1 MIRNGRNEG
10 FARTMCSYVQQTD
23 YRRLPDPFGTQHRR
37 WEIIEIC
44 IIEEQTKR
52 EILEVGPMGW
62 EIEERTDEGE
72 RKLFHGFRWLY
83 RLAEPRSQTKVNRVQ
98 PV

>member
-1 MIRNGRNEG
+1 
-10 FARTMCSYVQQTD
+10 MCSYVQQTD

-72 RKLFHGFRWLY
+72 RKLVSFMDSAGCTGWLSHGVR
-83 RLAEPRSQTKVNRVQ
+83 RR
-98 PV
+98 